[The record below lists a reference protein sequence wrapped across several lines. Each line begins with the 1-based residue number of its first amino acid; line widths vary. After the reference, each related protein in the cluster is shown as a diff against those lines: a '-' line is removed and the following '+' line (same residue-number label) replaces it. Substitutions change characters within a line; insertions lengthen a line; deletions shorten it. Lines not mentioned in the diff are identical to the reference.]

1 MRVSVITVCFNS
13 AGTIE
18 RAIRSV
24 LEQTYQDIEFV
35 IVDGCSTDGTVD
47 LVNKFGK
54 DIDIFISEPDRGIY
68 NAMNKGLIRST
79 GDIVCFLNSDD
90 FYVSS
95 TVISDVVSSILEGA
109 YDIVLGDV
117 KFVSASKR
125 MKTTRKYPA
134 RRFSVGKLRFGW
146 MPPHPGFFARRN
158 VYETVGVFDENF
170 KIAGDFDFILRAFT
184 TKSWSYKYLDKTVVA
199 MTEGGVSNSSFKN
212 TLRLNSEV
220 LRSCK
225 KNKTYS
231 NYLMILSK
239 YPLKIYD
246 KIFNV

>member
-1 MRVSVITVCFNS
+1 MRVSIITVCFNS

-47 LVNKFGK
+47 LVNEFGK

-68 NAMNKGLIRST
+68 HAMNKGLIRST

-90 FYVSS
+90 VYVSP
-95 TVISDVVSSILEGA
+95 TIISDVVSAISEGT
-109 YDIVLGDV
+109 YDIALGDV
-117 KFVSASKR
+117 KFVSALNR
-125 MKTTRKYPA
+125 MKTTRKYSA

-158 VYETVGVFDENF
+158 VYETVGLFDETF
-170 KIAGDFDFILRAFT
+170 KIAGDFDFILRTFLH
-184 TKSWSYKYLDKTVVA
+184 KKWKYKYLDKTVVV

-212 TLRLNSEV
+212 TILLNNEV
-220 LRSCK
+220 LRACK
-225 KNKTYS
+225 KNKMYS

-239 YPLKIYD
+239 YPLKIFD
-246 KIFNV
+246 KIF